1 MLGTP
6 DYLRVKKR
14 RTECS
19 ACGRSLVEEE
29 RIPSILLDPKDTGV
43 PIEPVEAAA
52 PPPETP
58 PTEVAT
64 QAVDGT
70 ETPLPAVD
78 NPTLPA
84 TEAPASRR
92 ETRGKKDSKTTE
104 KEPAPEESE
113 EESFLRLDYCEACWQ
128 ELKDRAFFSFWVSKR
143 TTTDLPRKKLSKT
156 ERNLALV
163 ALFDSLSERD
173 DSEVDFTP
181 HLFFLAHLLMKFKI
195 FKWVVTKPDPKTGD
209 LIIHFARTDSEEEVL
224 VADMDMPPEMVVR
237 IKEEIESYLSEST
250 GQPVRL

>member
-19 ACGRSLVEEE
+19 ACGHSLVEEE
-29 RIPSILLDPKDTGV
+29 RIPSILLDPK
-43 PIEPVEAAA
+43 EPGTLSA
-52 PPPETP
+52 
-58 PTEVAT
+58 
-64 QAVDGT
+64 T
-70 ETPLPAVD
+70 ETPLPETAPVSTE
-78 NPTLPA
+78 NPS
-84 TEAPASRR
+84 TETEDTASTVSPASQETPAPEATPAKR
-92 ETRGKKDSKTTE
+92 ESRGRKDAKASE
-104 KEPAPEESE
+104 KEPAPEETDD
-113 EESFLRLDYCEACWQ
+113 ESFLRLDYCEACWQ
-128 ELKDRAFFSFWVSKR
+128 DLKDRAFFSFWVSKR

-173 DSEVDFTP
+173 DSEVDFSP

-195 FKWVVTKPDPKTGD
+195 FKWVVTKPDPKDGE
-209 LIIHFARTDSEEEVL
+209 LVIHFARTDSEEEVL
-224 VADMDMPPEMVVR
+224 VPDMDMPPEMVVR

>member
-19 ACGRSLVEEE
+19 ACGRSLVEAE
-29 RIPSILLDPKDTGV
+29 RIPSILLDPKEPGV
-43 PIEPVEAAA
+43 PTELVETTASEMPA
-52 PPPETP
+52 ETP
-58 PTEVAT
+58 N
-64 QAVDGT
+64 AVDGT
-70 ETPLPAVD
+70 EAPVASEDTS
-78 NPTLPA
+78 T
-84 TEAPASRR
+84 APAAEIPAPAPKR
-92 ETRGKKDSKTTE
+92 ETRGKKDAKAAE
-104 KEPAPEESE
+104 KEPAPEETE
-113 EESFLRLDYCEACWQ
+113 DESFLRLDYCETCWQ

-143 TTTDLPRKKLSKT
+143 TTNDLPRKKLSKT

-195 FKWVVTKPDPKTGD
+195 FKWIATKPDPKTGE
-209 LIIHFARTDSEEEVL
+209 LVIQFSRTDSEEEVL
-224 VADMDMPPEMVVR
+224 VSDLDMPPEMVVR

>member
-19 ACGRSLVEEE
+19 ACGRSLVEAE
-29 RIPSILLDPKDTGV
+29 RIPSILLDPK
-43 PIEPVEAAA
+43 EPGDVAEPLPA
-52 PPPETP
+52 PPSETP
-58 PTEVAT
+58 TET
-64 QAVDGT
+64 TNAVDGT
-70 ETPLPAVD
+70 DAPVVVEDTATAPA
-78 NPTLPA
+78 A
-84 TEAPASRR
+84 EAPAPKR
-92 ETRGKKDSKTTE
+92 ETRGKKDAKTAE
-104 KEPAPEESE
+104 KEPAPEETE
-113 EESFLRLDYCEACWQ
+113 DESFLRLDYCEACWQ

-143 TTTDLPRKKLSKT
+143 ATNDLPRKKLSKT

-195 FKWVVTKPDPKTGD
+195 FKWIATKPDPKTGD
-209 LIIHFARTDSEEEVL
+209 LVIHFSRTDSEEEVL
-224 VADMDMPPEMVVR
+224 VSDLDMPPEMVVR

>member
-19 ACGRSLVEEE
+19 ACGHSLVEAE
-29 RIPSILLDPKDTGV
+29 RIPSILLDPKEPGV
-43 PIEPVEAAA
+43 APGPEAT
-52 PPPETP
+52 PSSETP
-58 PTEVAT
+58 LEETANVASET
-64 QAVDGT
+64 GT
-70 ETPLPAVD
+70 ETPPPAPD
-78 NPTLPA
+78 
-84 TEAPASRR
+84 APAPQPSEASTAKR
-92 ETRGKKDSKTTE
+92 ESRGKKDTRASE
-104 KEPAPEESE
+104 KEPAPEEAE

-209 LIIHFARTDSEEEVL
+209 LVIHFARTDSEEEVL